1 VSGFEEVDERSLD
14 RFITSSANNVPRITS
29 LLHRL
34 STHFSAP
41 LMTLPAPGYA
51 LGPSS
56 GEEPT
61 PYITYHLFPR
71 PLDLLQPAD
80 GTNAVEQLETTL
92 RGLGFGYRAG
102 FISSSLNSLISAH
115 GTPDE
120 RAAIGVP
127 ASEVEDGE
135 SVDTQGVEAF
145 LHSLRRGGAKHPV
158 SGEEDKWRGE
168 LLALKG
174 VGRKVADCIGLMS
187 LDRVRSTPVLC
198 LLHAN

>member
-1 VSGFEEVDERSLD
+1 
-14 RFITSSANNVPRITS
+14 
-29 LLHRL
+29 
-34 STHFSAP
+34 
-41 LMTLPAPGYA
+41 MTLPAPGYE
-51 LGPSS
+51 LTSSS

-61 PYITYHLFPR
+61 PYVTYHLFPR
-71 PLDLLQPAD
+71 PLDLLRIAD
-80 GTNAVEQLETTL
+80 GTNTVEQLEATL

-135 SVDTQGVEAF
+135 TVDTQGVEAF

-158 SGEEDKWRGE
+158 SGEEDKWRGK